1 MIAFLACI
9 YAGVV
14 SVPAAPPTSLRTV
27 ERFGRLIEDAKPCA
41 VISSEGAPADDA
53 RHWAGRIAKSFP
65 RLSWLRAEGDVA
77 GEQPSW
83 TMPALAPQDIVFL
96 QYTSGSTGNP
106 RGVMVSHGNLVA
118 NTGLICTS
126 FALEPSDVG
135 VSWLP
140 PYHDMGLISVLAAVR
155 AGCHSVQLSPLSFLR
170 RPYRWLQ
177 AISEYGAKIT
187 AAPNFGYELAA
198 QKISEEQKATLDLR
212 SLEFALNGAEH
223 VRAETLQR
231 FQNAFSVCGL
241 RCEALTPV
249 YGLAE
254 ATLLVS
260 SYAHAGLRRSYKTLS
275 LCRAGLSART
285 VRPASKSEDGL
296 TLVSVGALND
306 AYRLSIVEPE
316 TGAVAA
322 LGSVGEI
329 WLSGASVARGYWRN
343 PEATAETFGRRI
355 AGVTGA
361 HLRTGDLGFIHEG
374 ELYISGRI
382 KELMIFNGRNIYPA
396 DVESTV
402 EAIHARFKLGSC
414 AAFSIE
420 DGDVTQLVVVQE
432 LESKGDPVLS
442 DVFANVLSE
451 VAEVHEIAE
460 VAAVLLVR
468 AGTLP
473 RTSSGKIQRAMC
485 RDLYLAGQLESILQ
499 WKKALPAP
507 EGEAYA
513 RGAYEAPEGEIE
525 QALAAIWQDLL
536 GVARVGR
543 QDNFFELGGH
553 SLLAMG
559 MISRI
564 RQKLGAELGL
574 KSLFAQPTLQG
585 LAGEVS
591 QAGASALPAIG
602 AADRSAALALSFAQ
616 QRLWFLCQMDGV
628 SQAYHMPA
636 GLRLRGRLDVGALE
650 GALDRIVSR
659 HEVLRTTFA
668 VVEGQ
673 PVQRIGRAEQG
684 LSLRV
689 HDLRGHSEAD
699 RELQELAREEA
710 QEGFDLQAGPLVR
723 GRLIVLGEEEHVL
736 LVTMHHIVSD
746 GWSMGVLVEEL
757 SALYA
762 AFAEGKEDPL
772 APLSIQYADYAAWQ
786 RRWVS
791 GAVLQAQGA
800 YWQRTLA
807 GAPAVL
813 ELPTDHPRPS
823 EQTYEGG
830 RVALE
835 FDAGLSDRL
844 VAFSRGNGVTLFMT
858 LLAGWAVVLG
868 RLANQDDVVI
878 GTPTANR
885 TRAEVEGLIGMF
897 LNAFALRIDLF
908 GHLTVQQMLQRVR
921 ERALGAQQHQDV
933 PFEQVVDLVKP
944 VRSLAHPPLFQV
956 MFIWQNNKQNA
967 LAFPGVSVLPFGLYQ
982 EETARLDLTLDLREQ
997 DGRIG
1002 GSLEYASALFERAT
1016 VERYAGYL
1024 KCVLEEMVGDAQRPL
1039 SDLEMLPAGE
1049 REQLLSEWNETAAPY
1064 PEDKCIHE
1072 LFEAQVQARAQA
1084 VAVVHEDEEVS
1095 YGELNARA
1103 NRLARH
1109 LIGLGV
1115 RAEARVAIC
1124 VERSVDMVVGL
1135 LAVLKAGGAYVPLDP
1150 AYPAERLRYML
1161 EDSAPAVLLTQ
1172 RAVLERLPQLRE
1184 AGAAA
1189 VVELDGEARAWEAL
1203 EGQDVAASASGV
1215 TPRSLAYVIYT
1226 SGSTGQPKGVMV
1238 EHTGVVN
1245 QAIALHNIYGLGPHD
1260 RLSQVSSLSFD
1271 GSIEEIF
1278 GALLCGAGLVLRTD
1292 TWLEGAQEF
1301 YEQCRAKSISV
1312 VNLPTMFWQ
1321 KLLKNRKSIPDG
1333 IRTMIITGEAVS
1345 EDAVEAWFKRQGHL
1359 PCLFNAYGPTETTV
1373 NATIHEIRDADG
1385 NWRTI
1390 GRPIS
1395 NTQIYILDGHGHP
1408 VPVGVCGG
1416 ALHWRVSGLRGAT

>member
-1 MIAFLACI
+1 M
-9 YAGVV
+9 AGVGLARGYLNRPELTAERFIASPFV
-14 SVPAAPPTSLRTV
+14 ARDRLYKTGDLARYRADGNIEFLGRNDHQVKIRGFRIELGEIEARLAQHAGVREAVVVARADGSGDKALVAYYTVAEGVEGCVDAQALREHVQQALPQYMVPAAYVGL
-27 ERFGRLIEDAKPCA
+27 DA
-41 VISSEGAPADDA
+41 
-53 RHWAGRIAKSFP
+53 
-65 RLSWLRAEGDVA
+65 
-77 GEQPSW
+77 
-83 TMPALAPQDIVFL
+83 
-96 QYTSGSTGNP
+96 
-106 RGVMVSHGNLVA
+106 
-118 NTGLICTS
+118 
-126 FALEPSDVG
+126 
-135 VSWLP
+135 LP
-140 PYHDMGLISVLAAVR
+140 
-155 AGCHSVQLSPLSFLR
+155 
-170 RPYRWLQ
+170 
-177 AISEYGAKIT
+177 
-187 AAPNFGYELAA
+187 
-198 QKISEEQKATLDLR
+198 
-212 SLEFALNGAEH
+212 
-223 VRAETLQR
+223 
-231 FQNAFSVCGL
+231 
-241 RCEALTPV
+241 LTP
-249 YGLAE
+249 
-254 ATLLVS
+254 
-260 SYAHAGLRRSYKTLS
+260 
-275 LCRAGLSART
+275 
-285 VRPASKSEDGL
+285 
-296 TLVSVGALND
+296 
-306 AYRLSIVEPE
+306 
-316 TGAVAA
+316 
-322 LGSVGEI
+322 
-329 WLSGASVARGYWRN
+329 
-343 PEATAETFGRRI
+343 
-355 AGVTGA
+355 
-361 HLRTGDLGFIHEG
+361 
-374 ELYISGRI
+374 
-382 KELMIFNGRNIYPA
+382 NG
-396 DVESTV
+396 
-402 EAIHARFKLGSC
+402 KL
-414 AAFSIE
+414 
-420 DGDVTQLVVVQE
+420 D
-432 LESKGDPVLS
+432 
-442 DVFANVLSE
+442 
-451 VAEVHEIAE
+451 
-460 VAAVLLVR
+460 R
-468 AGTLP
+468 
-473 RTSSGKIQRAMC
+473 
-485 RDLYLAGQLESILQ
+485 
-499 WKKALPAP
+499 KALPAP

-525 QALAAIWQDLL
+525 QALASIWQDLL

-543 QDNFFELGGH
+543 HDNFFELGGH

-559 MISRI
+559 LISRI

-585 LAGEVS
+585 LAGEVA
-591 QAGASALPAIG
+591 QAGASELPAIT

-723 GRLIVLGEEEHVL
+723 GRLIVLGEEEHAL

-746 GWSMGVLVEEL
+746 GWSMGLLVGEL

-762 AFAEGKEDPL
+762 AFVQGEADPL
-772 APLSIQYADYAAWQ
+772 APLAIQYADYAAWQ

-885 TRAEVEGLIGMF
+885 TRAEVEGLIGF
-897 LNAFALRIDLF
+897 FVNTQALRIQLE
-908 GHLTVQQMLQRVR
+908 GNPTVGQLLERVK
-921 ERALGAQQHQDV
+921 EVALGAQQHQDV
-933 PFEQVVDLVKP
+933 PFEHVVELLKP
-944 VRSLAHPPLFQV
+944 ERSLSHSPVFQV
-956 MFIWQNNKQNA
+956 MFAWQNNELGELKLPGLQLQA
-967 LAFPGVSVLPFGLYQ
+967 LEAPQDVAKF
-982 EETARLDLTLDLREQ
+982 DLTLDLREQ

-1002 GSLEYASALFERAT
+1002 GALEYARALFERAT

-1024 KCVLEEMVGDAQRPL
+1024 RCVLEEMVGDAQRPL
-1039 SDLEMLPAGE
+1039 SDLEMLPASE
-1049 REQLLSEWNETAAPY
+1049 RAQLVEQWNATAADY

-1072 LFEAQVQARAQA
+1072 LFEAQVKARAQA
-1084 VAVVHEDEEVS
+1084 VAVVHEAEEVS

-1115 RAEARVAIC
+1115 RSDARVAIC

-1172 RAVLERLPQLRE
+1172 RAVLEQLPQLKE

-1189 VVELDGEARAWEAL
+1189 VVELDGAAAAVGGAGRTRRGGERERGHAPQPGLRHLHLRLHGSAQGRHGRASQAW
-1203 EGQDVAASASGV
+1203 
-1215 TPRSLAYVIYT
+1215 
-1226 SGSTGQPKGVMV
+1226 STGCW
-1238 EHTGVVN
+1238 
-1245 QAIALHNIYGLGPHD
+1245 QACGPFRVRCRTTYGRCSTAP
-1260 RLSQVSSLSFD
+1260 
-1271 GSIEEIF
+1271 
-1278 GALLCGAGLVLRTD
+1278 
-1292 TWLEGAQEF
+1292 
-1301 YEQCRAKSISV
+1301 
-1312 VNLPTMFWQ
+1312 
-1321 KLLKNRKSIPDG
+1321 
-1333 IRTMIITGEAVS
+1333 
-1345 EDAVEAWFKRQGHL
+1345 
-1359 PCLFNAYGPTETTV
+1359 
-1373 NATIHEIRDADG
+1373 
-1385 NWRTI
+1385 
-1390 GRPIS
+1390 
-1395 NTQIYILDGHGHP
+1395 
-1408 VPVGVCGG
+1408 
-1416 ALHWRVSGLRGAT
+1416 